1 MALKQI
7 AFLTTNLSS
16 ALSTGT
22 GINIPLASYTLLNS
36 NLSASDTIYLV
47 LERTHTTQREIILVS
62 KTSNDNYN
70 ITSRGLFGTTEQSHE
85 SGVEVTCDD
94 VPAYFEQLQ
103 DGTALASSAITT
115 AKIADSAVTGT
126 KLSTAAILLGAA
138 SATSNQGSIT
148 TEVNL
153 TGLSVTVDVPS
164 GGRSVLIMAKCNLET
179 SAANDQLVVY
189 IKESPGT
196 YLQSSIQTLAV
207 ANRGRTFSTQVLV
220 TPSSGSHTY
229 LLSAERSPGTGTVT
243 MTASS
248 TVPAQIIVMLV

>member
-103 DGTALASSAITT
+103 DASAFPTGTSSVGIPLSKIKQEAWGTWVPTISANGSMTITGTTVTEAKYLQIGKIVYYKIVLTTGTIGGTPNNRIHFTVPVAKPST
-115 AKIADSAVTGT
+115 AQESHAGTGLINNSGTLDGVVVSEANDTT
-126 KLSTAAILLGAA
+126 KLSILTVPITNYTAGAWGY
-138 SATSNQGSIT
+138 QGSGFY
-148 TEVNL
+148 E
-153 TGLSVTVDVPS
+153 
-164 GGRSVLIMAKCNLET
+164 
-179 SAANDQLVVY
+179 
-189 IKESPGT
+189 
-196 YLQSSIQTLAV
+196 
-207 ANRGRTFSTQVLV
+207 
-220 TPSSGSHTY
+220 
-229 LLSAERSPGTGTVT
+229 
-243 MTASS
+243 AS
-248 TVPAQIIVMLV
+248 